1 MFIPIGDDN
10 RDRHRTPYVNYLFI
24 IINILVFIF
33 LQDMGRNIEFTYGYS
48 TVPGEILSGKDI
60 ITNSKIL
67 VDPYT
72 DQRFELPGLQPTLMP
87 VYLTLI
93 SSMFMHGGIA
103 HIAGNMMYLW
113 IFGDN
118 IENDM
123 GHIKYFFFYLLC
135 GSIASLAHVF
145 TTQYFG
151 HSLLIPSL
159 GASGAVSAIL
169 GAYILM
175 HPSRKVHVWMLF
187 TIISVPAFVAV
198 GLWFVFQLV
207 NGMGALGGDEAGG
220 VAYAAHIG
228 GFIAG
233 FILVK
238 FFLDKSR
245 PALVTKRKST
255 W

>member
-10 RDRHRTPYVNYLFI
+10 RDRHQTPYVNYLFI

-33 LQDMGRNIEFTYGYS
+33 LQGMGNDIAFTYAYS
-48 TVPGEILSGKDI
+48 TVPGEILSGQDI
-60 ITNSKIL
+60 VTDAKIL

-72 DQRFELPGLQPTLMP
+72 KQRFELPGLEPTNIP
-87 VYLTLI
+87 VHLTLI

-135 GSIASLAHVF
+135 GIIASMAHVLS
-145 TTQYFG
+145 TQFFG
-151 HSLLIPSL
+151 HNLLIPSL
-159 GASGAVSAIL
+159 GASGAVSGVL
-169 GAYILM
+169 GAYLLM
-175 HPSRKVHVWMLF
+175 HPTRKVHVWMLL
-187 TIISVPAFVAV
+187 TVISVPAFVAV

-207 NGMGALGGDEAGG
+207 NGLGALGGEEAGG

-233 FILVK
+233 FILIK
-238 FFLDKSR
+238 FFVNKR
-245 PALVTKRKST
+245 KALPQKRKSV